1 MSTYDI
7 AGAFEAI
14 ENELINSMMRNFK
27 RHRAEELVEGY
38 NWSMWQADQLE
49 SLERYRVKNRKKFSR
64 QFASLNKKI
73 DEMLKTARSDGNA
86 SQEAEILQRIAD
98 GFKTFKKAPSAS
110 SGEFFRLNDRKL
122 DSLIKATHSDLRKA
136 EHAVLRRSNDVYRQA
151 IFNAQVYANTGAG
164 TYEKAVDMAC
174 RDFLNAGL
182 QCVEYKNGSRH
193 TLEEYA
199 RMAIRTAN
207 KRAYLMG
214 EGEKRAEWGISTVV
228 VNSRSG
234 GCPLCAPY
242 IGKVFIDDV
251 YSGGKQSDG
260 DYPLLSAA
268 IRGGLF
274 HPNCKDSTSTY
285 YEGITTLKR
294 VTEDELN
301 DMKRIDTLEQ
311 QKKHYE
317 TRAKRLARV
326 AKFSLDSDN
335 RRTYA
340 ARAKANEE
348 KAAAIAE
355 KLPETEKNSEAETN
369 TPIVSIDGVNV
380 IDEYL
385 KKANPGKGKIEYDD
399 NYSVKRHKQE
409 IRFAQWIFD
418 NYGGDIRLLQ
428 ESQEDGVKTADY
440 LWNEKLWELK
450 TRSNEKGAD
459 SAVREARKQIIENPG
474 GLFINYGDND
484 ISLEKVNES
493 IKNRV
498 KRYKT
503 FVMDIFVINKGK
515 VLEVLRY
522 KK

>member
-49 SLERYRVKNRKKFSR
+49 SLEAYRVKNRKKFSR

-73 DEMLKTARSDGNA
+73 DEMLKTARADGNA

-251 YSGGKQSDG
+251 YSGGKQFDG

-301 DMKRIDTLEQ
+301 DMKRIDALEQ

-317 TRAKRLARV
+317 TRAKRLARI

-335 RRTYA
+335 RRIYA

-355 KLPETEKNSEAETN
+355 KLPKTVDYSADSGIIRVGNN
-369 TPIVSIDGVNV
+369 TPRNI
-380 IDEYL
+380 EL
-385 KKANPGKGKIEYDD
+385 EKIISKCI
-399 NYSVKRHKQE
+399 NLPR
-409 IRFAQWIFD
+409 AIFD
-418 NYGGDIRLLQ
+418 NQILGERAQLIVPLKESYDVVLHGTSDSAFAFGTRITPKILANIIQSRNDYTKGTTIRLL
-428 ESQEDGVKTADY
+428 SCNTGRIREDNDCFAQKLADLLQVPVIAPDNY
-440 LWNEKLWELK
+440 LWVFQN
-450 TRSNEKGAD
+450 GALSIGSRPNSFD
-459 SAVREARKQIIENPG
+459 GKMITFFP
-474 GLFINYGDND
+474 
-484 ISLEKVNES
+484 SL
-493 IKNRV
+493 
-498 KRYKT
+498 
-503 FVMDIFVINKGK
+503 G
-515 VLEVLRY
+515 
-522 KK
+522 

>member
-49 SLERYRVKNRKKFSR
+49 SLERFRVKNRKKFSR

-73 DEMLKTARSDGNA
+73 DEMLKTARADGNA
-86 SQEAEILQRIAD
+86 SQEAEILQRITN
-98 GFKTFKKAPSAS
+98 GFKTFRKAPSAS

-174 RDFLNAGL
+174 RDFLSAGL

-301 DMKRIDTLEQ
+301 DMKRIDALEQ

-326 AKFSLDSDN
+326 AKFSLNSDN

-340 ARAKANEE
+340 ARAKANEK

-355 KLPETEKNSEAETN
+355 KLPKTVDYSANGDIIYLDDIQIYRSLGAMARN
-369 TPIVSIDGVNV
+369 FDV
-380 IDEYL
+380 IDFDTGEIFHFVEGT
-385 KKANPGKGKIEYDD
+385 KIQNVSVFAGKGTKVEYRAAEKYANRYGGRAEDWQHAKGFGWLRTSD
-399 NYSVKRHKQE
+399 GD
-409 IRFAQWIFD
+409 RFAEVHW
-418 NYGGDIRLLQ
+418 
-428 ESQEDGVKTADY
+428 SQCNGIGKFEF
-440 LWNEKLWELK
+440 
-450 TRSNEKGAD
+450 
-459 SAVREARKQIIENPG
+459 
-474 GLFINYGDND
+474 FI
-484 ISLEKVNES
+484 
-493 IKNRV
+493 
-498 KRYKT
+498 
-503 FVMDIFVINKGK
+503 
-515 VLEVLRY
+515 
-522 KK
+522 KKWFE